1 MIPRRLQRE
10 TMSSILTLLYASSF
24 LMGDFVSDSVAASA
38 VEWMA
43 VALLMVRRSD
53 ALEEAA
59 SDDDVRRPKP
69 RAPCRV
75 RNMASAT
82 LR

>member
-1 MIPRRLQRE
+1 
-10 TMSSILTLLYASSF
+10 
-24 LMGDFVSDSVAASA
+24 MGDFVLSDSVAASA

-53 ALEEAA
+53 ALEEAV
-59 SDDDVRRPKP
+59 SDDDDVRRPKP